1 MLGWMIS
8 FYRLPT
14 GQSAETMDVGKE
26 TPLAQWEVGFDGI
39 DGLDELVKQGKATQ
53 SRWDGY
59 PNVYTTT
66 AEYAL
71 PMIASGP
78 PMYAGPTIFGDD
90 YVMPTGWNGPEKMN
104 QDLIAACAAHETIV
118 VIAWDL
124 S

>member
-14 GQSAETMDVGKE
+14 GQSPETMDASKE
-26 TPLAQWEVGFDGI
+26 TPLARWEVGFDGI
-39 DGLDELVKQGKATQ
+39 DGLDELVREGKATQ

-59 PNVYTTT
+59 PNVYATT
-66 AEYAL
+66 AEFVL

-78 PMYAGPTIFGDD
+78 PAYAGPVVFGDD
-90 YVMPTGWNGPEKMN
+90 YVMPTGWKGPEQIN